1 MISIIVP
8 VYNVEAYLP
17 QCLDSLIGQTYK
29 DIEIICVNDGA
40 TDGSL
45 KILEEY
51 AAKDD
56 RIQVFTQDNQGVS
69 AARNLAIEKAHGEWM
84 MFVDSDDW
92 MDLDVCEKLMAK
104 ATPDLNLSFFPYIR
118 EFNNSSEPKYI
129 LGNQEKTFVGNE
141 CEELQIRL
149 IAPIEDEKIYPDKL
163 NSFTTLWGKL
173 YKTDIIKENKLTF
186 VPLKEIGTGEDLLFN
201 VQYFKF
207 ITKAIL
213 IPSIYYHYRKNNV
226 TSVTKLY
233 KADLYEKWEY
243 LASLVKVEILKYGNP
258 ILEAYLH
265 YRTALSIVGL
275 GINETFSNNTLCKKY
290 NAINRILKN
299 PNIHAALQKLPL
311 NSLPLHWKIFFTLAK
326 YSLSIGVLT
335 ALQAIKFIISR

>member
-17 QCLDSLIGQTYK
+17 QCLESLIGQTYK
-29 DIEIICVNDGA
+29 DIEIICVNDGS

-45 KILEEY
+45 VILKEY
-51 AAKDD
+51 EAKDS
-56 RIQVFTQDNQGVS
+56 RISVYTQGNQGVS
-69 AARNLAIEKAHGEWM
+69 AARNLAIEKAQGEWM

-104 ATPDLNLSFFPYIR
+104 ATPDLNLAFFPYIR
-118 EFNNSSEPKYI
+118 EFNNSSEPKFI
-129 LGNQEKTFVGNE
+129 LGNQEKTFVGKE

-149 IAPIEDEKIYPDKL
+149 IAPIEDGKIYPDKL

-173 YKTDIIKENKLTF
+173 YQTAIIKKNQLVF
-186 VPLKEIGTGEDLLFN
+186 FPLKEIGTGEDLLFN

-207 ITKAIL
+207 LTKAVL

-233 KADLYEKWEY
+233 KPDLYEKWEK
-243 LASLVKVEILKYGNP
+243 LASFVKMKVLKYDNQV
-258 ILEAYLH
+258 LENFLN
-265 YRTALSIVGL
+265 YRTALSLVGL
-275 GINETFSNNTLCKKY
+275 GINESYSNKSFWEKY
-290 NAINRILKN
+290 KTINKILN
-299 PNIHAALQKLPL
+299 NQNIHNALQKLPL
-311 NSLPLHWKIFFTLAK
+311 NSLPLHWRIFFTLAK
-326 YSLSIGVLT
+326 YRLSSGVLT
-335 ALQAIKFIISR
+335 ALQAIKIIISR

>member
-51 AAKDD
+51 AAKDK
-56 RIQVFTQDNQGVS
+56 RLHVFTQDNQGVS

-92 MDLDVCEKLMAK
+92 MDLDVCEKLMDK
-104 ATPDLNLSFFPYIR
+104 ATPDLNLAFFPYKR

-129 LGNQEKTFVGNE
+129 LGNQEKSFIGKE

-173 YKTDIIKENKLTF
+173 YKTNIIKENKLEF

-207 ITKAIL
+207 ITKALL

-226 TSVTKLY
+226 SSVTKLY
-233 KADLYEKWEY
+233 KADLYEKWER
-243 LASLVKVEILKYGNP
+243 LASYVKVEVLKYGNP
-258 ILEAYLH
+258 TIEAFLQ
-265 YRTALSIVGL
+265 YRSALSIVGL
-275 GINETFSNNTLCKKY
+275 GINETFSNNSICKK
-290 NAINRILKN
+290 NKAINQILKN
-299 PNIHAALQKLPL
+299 SNIHEALQKLPL

-326 YSLSIGVLT
+326 YRLSIGVLT